1 MFPYQSAPGFWYR
14 CHDFPCGAGF
24 PGNVIAS
31 GAAERD
37 VPTFMDVLP
46 GDVAVALANVTLTV
60 AP

>member
-1 MFPYQSAPGFWYR
+1 
-14 CHDFPCGAGF
+14 
-24 PGNVIAS
+24 VIAS